1 MTHFKLRKMTSGT
14 RQCLK
19 FYHKAFAWMSYVNW
33 FVKLCQIN
41 YMDAIK
47 NSCNRS
53 IKFGWL
59 AYTGSVYEWNWYE
72 TGRLKKRVF
81 SGVFS
86 INFPWNCPHSLGLQC
101 SYCSKACCCYTHFNI
116 SLKHTHAKLRSSPV
130 QVFYRISYLTQ
141 GFIQALTDLRSSEV
155 KTQS

>member
-19 FYHKAFAWMSYVNW
+19 FYHKTFTWMSYVNW

-59 AYTGSVYEWNWYE
+59 AYTGSVYQWYWYE
-72 TGRLKKRVF
+72 TRRLKKRVF
-81 SGVFS
+81 SGFFS
-86 INFPWNCPHSLGLQC
+86 INFPWNCPTLLVYSVHIAQRHV
-101 SYCSKACCCYTHFNI
+101 AVTHTSIFRWNI
-116 SLKHTHAKLRSSPV
+116 LMRNWEAALCKFSTA
-130 QVFYRISYLTQ
+130 YLT
-141 GFIQALTDLRSSEV
+141 
-155 KTQS
+155 